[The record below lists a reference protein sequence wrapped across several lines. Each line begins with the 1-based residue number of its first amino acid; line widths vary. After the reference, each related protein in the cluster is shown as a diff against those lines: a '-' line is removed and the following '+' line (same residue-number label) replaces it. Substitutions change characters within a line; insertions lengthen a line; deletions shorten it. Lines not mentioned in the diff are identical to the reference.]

1 MPNNFE
7 MRDAALRVAMPL
19 GEDDSE
25 VQSDP
30 IDLELTSRSDFVA
43 HCEVL
48 VTAPALA
55 TGELG
60 DTNTMTYAIEHSDT
74 EDFALH
80 EVLFPQVLVQTGAGG
95 AGAAAATKR
104 VRLPSNVKRYIRL
117 TAINSANLDASAKS
131 ATLELVF

>member
-1 MPNNFE
+1 MPHNFE
-7 MRDAALRVAMPL
+7 MRDAQLKQTLQLA
-19 GEDDSE
+19 DDNTE

-30 IDLELTSRSDFVA
+30 IDLGLTSRSDFVA

-60 DTNTMTYAIEHSDT
+60 DADTMTYAIEHDT
-74 EDFALH
+74 DPEFGSK
-80 EVLFPQVLVQTGAGG
+80 EVLFPQVIVQTGAGG
-95 AGAAAATKR
+95 AGAAAASKR

-117 TAINSANLDASAKS
+117 TAINSDNLDASAKS

>member
-60 DTNTMTYAIEHSDT
+60 DTNTMTYTIEHSDD
-74 EDFALH
+74 ENFGSH
-80 EVLFPQVLVQTGAGG
+80 ETLFPQLIVQTGAGG
-95 AGAAAATKR
+95 AGAAAASKR

>member
-1 MPNNFE
+1 MPHNFE

-30 IDLELTSRSDFVA
+30 IDLGLTSRSDFVA

-117 TAINSANLDASAKS
+117 TALNSANLDASAKA
-131 ATLELVF
+131 ATLALLF